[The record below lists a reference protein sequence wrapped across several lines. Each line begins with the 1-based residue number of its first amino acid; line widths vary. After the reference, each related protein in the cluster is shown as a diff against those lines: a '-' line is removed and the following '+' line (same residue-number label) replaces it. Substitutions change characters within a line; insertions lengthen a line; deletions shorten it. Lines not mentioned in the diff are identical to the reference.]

1 MNRHLHHNILYAAVA
16 ILWGLLILGAC
27 AGDEHQKM
35 LAHLEE
41 LERQNLADSVMTND
55 SLAERL
61 AEYFDHH
68 GTPNERMRAH
78 YILGRTYADLGEA
91 PAALN
96 AYLDAVE
103 CADTTAVDCKYRTL
117 SRTYGQMADVFYR
130 QNLMQDYLKAC
141 DKSICYAWVAKDTLQ
156 ALGESAMKVAG
167 YNRLEQYDSVI
178 SVFDEVFDDLV
189 QYYGIEMAA
198 QYTMLPISAL
208 LERDQIEKCRY
219 YFDIAERESGYF
231 DSANNIQKGR
241 EVYYY
246 YKGRYFLKTHQCDSA
261 EYYFRKEMRTG
272 SDVINQS
279 MASRGLSLT
288 FDKMHIP
295 DSSAK
300 YALYSYEM
308 LDSVYSQMSTDEV
321 AHISAL
327 YNYSRHQANAHRE
340 HIRADQEKA
349 QKEHLI
355 IIMAVLLTIVGL
367 IWILLARKH
376 RQEAEKYR
384 KNVRELSQVS
394 RRLRD
399 LEKQKA
405 IFESLANKEI
415 TQKSAE
421 VAAIHHQ
428 NEELERQIQEAN
440 DTLIQL
446 RNEVM
451 RIHFDKILT
460 NRDIDTL
467 LEESPIYKQLKMKST
482 RCETLKSGEWL
493 AIEKLVKEVLP
504 GFYNLVTSRQSSLRQ
519 EGRRLCF
526 LLRLHIGLKEA
537 GVLMGVNQPKISKLS
552 RHILMNVFQEEG
564 SGKEL
569 IKRLEDIS

>member
-1 MNRHLHHNILYAAVA
+1 MKIQMSRLLSRNILYAAVT

-103 CADTTAVDCKYRTL
+103 CADTTAVDCNYRTL

-141 DKSICYAWVAKDTLQ
+141 DKSIRYAWMAKDTLQ

-208 LERDQIEKCRY
+208 LEKDQIEKCRY

-327 YNYSRHQANAHRE
+327 YNYSRHQRQALENAERTHAANLRFIIAFTILVILVCIALFFLRQNNIE
-340 HIRADQEKA
+340 RRKQSAKYRAAIVERNKLRTEIESLNANDYKAVMARKEQEIATLTQTIEQQSARFQQVTANDRLADFEGSSIVQAFNNKRTYHKGQTPPTDDEWETLTNQFRQDMPSAYSTMSFLSPLQLQVCILLLLGFEEGEIAYLRQTKPQVISNAKA
-349 QKEHLI
+349 RANQKLF
-355 IIMAVLLTIVGL
+355 MSNDSASLKGNLMGL
-367 IWILLARKH
+367 IASW
-376 RQEAEKYR
+376 
-384 KNVRELSQVS
+384 
-394 RRLRD
+394 
-399 LEKQKA
+399 
-405 IFESLANKEI
+405 
-415 TQKSAE
+415 
-421 VAAIHHQ
+421 
-428 NEELERQIQEAN
+428 
-440 DTLIQL
+440 
-446 RNEVM
+446 
-451 RIHFDKILT
+451 
-460 NRDIDTL
+460 
-467 LEESPIYKQLKMKST
+467 
-482 RCETLKSGEWL
+482 
-493 AIEKLVKEVLP
+493 
-504 GFYNLVTSRQSSLRQ
+504 
-519 EGRRLCF
+519 
-526 LLRLHIGLKEA
+526 
-537 GVLMGVNQPKISKLS
+537 
-552 RHILMNVFQEEG
+552 
-564 SGKEL
+564 
-569 IKRLEDIS
+569 